1 MAMPTIVDLRSVLI
15 EGLLAEKQDMDQQ
28 VQVEHFALRYVP
40 TVMSGDFVNIG
51 LVMVAVDSKD
61 FAEARFLKDWTPVL
75 RLDPNA
81 DLDFLNAIARE
92 ISEKIRDREKRKH
105 IVQQIK
111 DSFSNNL
118 QISEPQVSLADDPL
132 AQFERL
138 STQYLS
144 GADA

>member
-1 MAMPTIVDLRSVLI
+1 
-15 EGLLAEKQDMDQQ
+15 MDQQ

-40 TVMSGDFVNIG
+40 NVMSKDFVTIG
-51 LVMVAVDSKD
+51 LVMVALGSRD
-61 FAEARFLKDWTPVL
+61 FAEARFLTDWSPVL

-81 DLDFLNAIARE
+81 DLDFLNATARE
-92 ISEKIRDREKRKH
+92 IREKIRHREKRKH

-118 QISEPQVSLADDPL
+118 QISEPRVSICDDPL

-138 STQYLS
+138 SGQYLLGAVS
-144 GADA
+144 G

>member
-1 MAMPTIVDLRSVLI
+1 
-15 EGLLAEKQDMDQQ
+15 MDQQ

-40 TVMSGDFVNIG
+40 NVMSKDFVTIG
-51 LVMVAVDSKD
+51 LVMVALGSRD
-61 FAEARFLKDWTPVL
+61 FAEARFLTDWSPVL

-81 DLDFLNAIARE
+81 DLDFLNATARE
-92 ISEKIRDREKRKH
+92 IREKIRHREKRKH

>member
-1 MAMPTIVDLRSVLI
+1 
-15 EGLLAEKQDMDQQ
+15 MDQQ

-40 TVMSGDFVNIG
+40 NVMSKDFVTIG
-51 LVMVAVDSKD
+51 LVMVALGSRD
-61 FAEARFLKDWTPVL
+61 FAEARFLTDWSPVL

-81 DLDFLNAIARE
+81 DLDFLNATARE
-92 ISEKIRDREKRKH
+92 IREKIRHREKREH

-118 QISEPQVSLADDPL
+118 QISEPRVSICDDPL

-138 STQYLS
+138 SGQYLPGAVS
-144 GADA
+144 G